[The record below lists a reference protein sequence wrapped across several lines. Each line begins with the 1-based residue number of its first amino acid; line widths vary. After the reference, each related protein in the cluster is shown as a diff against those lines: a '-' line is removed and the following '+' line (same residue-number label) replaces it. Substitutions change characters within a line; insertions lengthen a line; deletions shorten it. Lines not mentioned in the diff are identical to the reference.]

1 MLNLL
6 IDKFLEGKG
15 AVITGGASG
24 FGRGV
29 AHAFAEHGADLVLVD
44 INKDLL
50 EETSSD
56 VEKKYGRKVVPIV
69 CDVSKSN
76 QVEAMAKQAAKELDN
91 IFFLF
96 NNAGIATAYGRNIC
110 RIKEDDWDKIM
121 AVNLKGQ
128 WLVAKAFW
136 RKLKANKFEPIAG
149 KIVCT
154 ASIAG
159 MVVDPKIPSYSI
171 TKAGVIALT
180 QLLAKTLAPKVTA
193 NAIAP
198 GFHVTGIY
206 LNSERDMKITYID
219 GNVKTPLSRFGT
231 VQDVVNVVLF
241 LASPLSDF
249 ITGHVLPVDGGIA
262 EVGVPPHD
270 IHDSIYDDVE

>member
-1 MLNLL
+1 MVE
-6 IDKFLEGKG
+6 DFLEGKG

-29 AHAFAEHGADLVLVD
+29 GYAFAERGADLVLVD
-44 INKDLL
+44 INKELL
-50 EETSSD
+50 EETASNIAS
-56 VEKKYGRKVVPIV
+56 KYGRKVIPIV
-69 CDVSKSN
+69 CDVSQAD
-76 QVEAMAKQAAKELDN
+76 QVDAMAKQASKELDN

-96 NNAGIATAYGRNIC
+96 NNAGIGLSYGRNIC

-121 AVNLKGQ
+121 GVNLKGQ

-136 RKLKANKFEPIAG
+136 RKLRSNNFEPVAG

-159 MVVDPKIPSYSI
+159 MVPDPKLPDYSI
-171 TKAGVIALT
+171 TKAGVITLT
-180 QLLAKTLAPKVTA
+180 ELLAKTLAPKVTV

-206 LNSERDMKITYID
+206 LNRREDMKITYID
-219 GNVKTPLSRFGT
+219 GNTRTPLSRFGT
-231 VQDVVNVVLF
+231 VEDVVNVVVF
-241 LASPLSDF
+241 LASPSSDF
-249 ITGHVLPVDGGIA
+249 ITGHCLPVDGGIA
-262 EVGVPPHD
+262 DVGVCPHD
-270 IHDSIYDDVE
+270 IKDSIYDE